1 MAQEIREV
9 VITIKDEE
17 TKPNDGGGDKATGD
31 SEAQT
36 AAEKSGGFSKT
47 ALILANQAYSR
58 IRSELNSE
66 ARYQIGKY
74 FSVRDDYV
82 GQRNMSAAS
91 AMIGKSIGL
100 AGSVIGGFS
109 VAGVAG
115 AAVFGALDIM
125 GDVFEYSRAMDSQ
138 RLKLEKMGAQLSFSR
153 QREGYS
159 LTSDSIGVD
168 K

>member
-1 MAQEIREV
+1 
-9 VITIKDEE
+9 
-17 TKPNDGGGDKATGD
+17 
-31 SEAQT
+31 
-36 AAEKSGGFSKT
+36 
-47 ALILANQAYSR
+47 
-58 IRSELNSE
+58 
-66 ARYQIGKY
+66 
-74 FSVRDDYV
+74 
-82 GQRNMSAAS
+82 
-91 AMIGKSIGL
+91 MIGKSIGL